1 MPFSNI
7 ASRIDTPGF
16 NAPPPAVNV
25 ALQAMEAIYNG
36 SPGAAAA
43 MEGWLQNHPGQNII
57 IQFLA
62 GTAQAPL
69 PLGGGRVQIDP
80 AYFKPNI
87 YLSDNGTAVFDTF
100 LSGLTHELGHAIG
113 GWADNDSFN
122 DLAGENVTNVNQ
134 WLSELGFEN
143 QASYNAY
150 TGNLNL
156 LDPGREYTN
165 GESIENAILDIGQV
179 YANPYGLNFDTRY
192 VDLTYEG
199 VAGSTLIVGGM
210 SDNDYK
216 GTVSRDWIY
225 GGGGVDTLDGGDGDD
240 MLIGGADGDE
250 LVGNNGNDTVTYA
263 DSAAGVTIDL
273 TLRNG
278 SNDSATVVG
287 LMTAGASTDAT
298 GDRIAS
304 VEVIVGSDFAD
315 VISADGSGMTVRGG
329 AGQDELAGGA
339 NDILFGESGDDVIS
353 STGGGTSMIGGDGAD
368 IFLSGAGDDVIWG
381 GAEGQD
387 GWEEAQVDV
396 VDYSATTSACTIQYT
411 STAGIA
417 TVTASGS
424 EIGSDTLHA
433 VEMIKLGSG
442 YASFL
447 ISGPI
452 LQQTQLTIDATGGS
466 GFASPTIVGQGT
478 SAGLTISIGAN
489 GAGTVSNGGGGAI
502 NLLGFHTRVIASE
515 FDDTIVDDSAGNK
528 RFDVGF
534 GDDVVSTAGSSG
546 NVEIFGGWGS
556 DHLTGGSGNDF
567 IVADD
572 LGSPDG
578 VILPGGLGLN
588 LGDGV
593 DFLSGGDGS
602 DYLIAFGSND
612 TVLGG
617 AGDDLIEIFDGA
629 SFGDNDSPSGLIQGG
644 SGNDVIRYVGSEL
657 GELAISFGAGDGHD
671 LLDTSE
677 ASGEPFID
685 LRIPDVELND
695 ITIIID
701 QNAQGF
707 SIGGGGYQDFSGVS
721 DIVIRIESTGDTF
734 YLENRSLQY
743 DSPFNGREYD
753 QYTSFGNM
761 SINGEN
767 QFLNFLYANPP
778 GVEIGDISAY
788 RTDLTAFNLA
798 RAPDTGDL
806 QGTEGNDDL
815 AGGRGDDVLD
825 GGDGDDTFSAS
836 GGDDV
841 IAGGSGNDTLF
852 LFGSRSDYDFSGDAG
867 QFTVVDRTGRDG
879 SIDATSVER
888 FFFATE
894 ASFYTAEDIFGY
906 FGTEGDDVIEGSGYD
921 NYIYGLGGD
930 DQLSGGD
937 GIDIFYGG
945 SGNDT
950 IDGGAD
956 NDGVV
961 FSGVSTD
968 YVVTTLPDGT
978 TRVEDIS
985 AGNADGIDLLINVEA
1000 ILFEGDGVYMFL
1012 PAGGG
1017 PGGNSLVGTSG
1028 GDQLS
1033 GSPDADY
1040 LTGGADPTGFGG
1052 GGPPIALAET
1062 EWVLEGDQADELLG
1076 QAPPI
1081 SDWDELFATPASL
1094 SAPITASD
1102 HGATLA
1108 LAQFGLPPLAH
1119 DGTPLFIV

>member
-1 MPFSNI
+1 MDVFKADKPAVDGDSGGAYLLDFEGREFVVGTQSANISTLNHVPVAALATYFSYDDWRVLNSAI
-7 ASRIDTPGF
+7 EGDYGQAGDSTLDEPTNLIVGSAQGDNGAKGSFRPDIILGRGGDDTLFDGDDLGDAVWANDYLFGGEGNDTFVAGAGADLVHGGDFREYGGNARSSLEDDGVDSIDYGAFFGTSAATGLTISLGLQGSGNEPAWSANTYGDAADLLADRDAAIYVIDTNTG
-16 NAPPPAVNV
+16 AGSLGTDALVSIENV
-25 ALQAMEAIYNG
+25 TATNG
-36 SPGAAAA
+36 DDTVV
-43 MEGWLQNHPGQNII
+43 II
-57 IQFLA
+57 SLSGRFLA
-62 GTAQAPL
+62 GADGRGGISRVDLAAQS
-69 PLGGGRVQIDP
+69 GNGDGDVID
-80 AYFKPNI
+80 
-87 YLSDNGTAVFDTF
+87 
-100 LSGLTHELGHAIG
+100 LSGLNAAAYVNLANMEAFVAYEASQ
-113 GWADNDSFN
+113 ADGVRIVGAET
-122 DLAGENVTNVNQ
+122 LI
-134 WLSELGFEN
+134 
-143 QASYNAY
+143 AS
-150 TGNLNL
+150 
-156 LDPGREYTN
+156 
-165 GESIENAILDIGQV
+165 Q
-179 YANPYGLNFDTRY
+179 FD
-192 VDLTYEG
+192 D
-199 VAGSTLIVGGM
+199 LIVG
-210 SDNDYK
+210 DY
-216 GTVSRDWIY
+216 GAINI
-225 GGGGVDTLDGGDGDD
+225 DGG
-240 MLIGGADGDE
+240 E
-250 LVGNNGNDTVTYA
+250 
-263 DSAAGVTIDL
+263 
-273 TLRNG
+273 
-278 SNDSATVVG
+278 
-287 LMTAGASTDAT
+287 
-298 GDRIAS
+298 
-304 VEVIVGSDFAD
+304 GSD
-315 VISADGSGMTVRGG
+315 T
-329 AGQDELAGGA
+329 
-339 NDILFGESGDDVIS
+339 
-353 STGGGTSMIGGDGAD
+353 
-368 IFLSGAGDDVIWG
+368 
-381 GAEGQD
+381 
-387 GWEEAQVDV
+387 
-396 VDYSATTSACTIQYT
+396 VDYSGTSGPVVIHYG
-411 STAGIA
+411 SLPAGGPA
-417 TVTASGS
+417 LSVTKSDG
-424 EIGSDTLHA
+424 GSDDLSNIEKIIGTSSFDTLA
-433 VEMIKLGSG
+433 INGSITDN
-442 YASFL
+442 S
-447 ISGPI
+447 
-452 LQQTQLTIDATGGS
+452 LTIDAAGGQAQAGSS
-466 GFASPTIVGQGT
+466 GFRSPIINGQGA
-478 SAGLTISIGAN
+478 SAGLTISIVAN

-515 FDDTIVDDSAGNK
+515 FDDTIVDDSAGDK

-546 NVEIFGGWGS
+546 KVEIFGGWGS

-657 GELAISFGAGDGHD
+657 GELAISFAAGDGHD

-707 SIGGGGYQDFSGVS
+707 SIGRGGYQDFSGVS

-734 YLENRSLQY
+734 YLENRSLNY
-743 DSPFNGREYD
+743 DHPLNNGGEYY
-753 QYTSFGNM
+753 QYTTFGDM

-778 GVEIGDISAY
+778 GVEIGDVSAY

-806 QGTEGNDDL
+806 QGTEGTDDL

-956 NDGVV
+956 DDGVV

-1076 QAPPI
+1076 QAPVI